1 MFGKSKRITQLE
13 NEVFALKRELDSEKI
28 TNKMHLDELESLQ
41 KELKAKSEP
50 VSTEIEYLFK
60 NLMSGCVENLTIIQS
75 DLSTSVQNIEEMK
88 LSSEKN
94 TSHANDS
101 QHGMEGVNTGLSKMS
116 SNAGE
121 LEFMVNGAVQS
132 INAIS
137 SVIALIN
144 DISDQTNLLALNA
157 AIEAARAGEHGR
169 GFAVVADEVRKL
181 AERTQKATK
190 DVEISISTLK
200 QSFSDIQTSTEIIE
214 KTSGEA
220 AKSILLFSDELH
232 EMIKLSS
239 IIKEDATDVLNS
251 TFVGLAKL
259 DHLLFKVKAYRT
271 VFEKNQDIFQNHH
284 ECRLGK
290 WYENGTGKR
299 NFAHLPSYMSLDNP
313 HKEVHEYIQKAVVL
327 IQKDTKND
335 NPKEIVDLISN
346 AEQASKKVMETLDL
360 LIKEEKA
367 NRKTN
372 HSNATMF
379 F

>member
-1 MFGKSKRITQLE
+1 MFGKSKRIAQLE
-13 NEVFALKRELDSEKI
+13 NELANLKK
-28 TNKMHLDELESLQ
+28 TLESEQ
-41 KELKAKSEP
+41 EINKALMNEN
-50 VSTEIEYLFK
+50 VFLSTSLNTQNESMDRGTDHLFK
-60 NLMSGCVENLTIIQS
+60 NLMSGCVENLTVIQS
-75 DLSTSVQNIEEMK
+75 DLSISVQNIEEMK

-121 LEFMVNGAVQS
+121 LESMVNGAVQS

-200 QSFSDIQTSTEIIE
+200 QSFSDIQTSAETME
-214 KTSGEA
+214 KTSEEA

-251 TFVGLAKL
+251 TFIGLAKL

-299 NFAHLPSYMSLDNP
+299 NFAHLPSYISLDTP
-313 HKEVHEYIQKAVVL
+313 HKEVHEYIQKAVAL

-346 AEQASKKVMETLDL
+346 AEQASKKVMQMLDS

>member
-1 MFGKSKRITQLE
+1 MFGKSKRISQLE
-13 NEVFALKRELDSEKI
+13 NELANLKKTFEAEQEMNKALMSE
-28 TNKMHLDELESLQ
+28 NALLSESLSAQ
-41 KELKAKSEP
+41 CESNNNG
-50 VSTEIEYLFK
+50 TDYLFK

-101 QHGMEGVNTGLSKMS
+101 QHGMEGVNSGLLKMS
-116 SNAGE
+116 INARD
-121 LEFMVNGAVQS
+121 LEAMVNGAVQS
-132 INAIS
+132 IDAIS

-200 QSFSDIQTSTEIIE
+200 QSFSDIQTSTETME
-214 KTSGEA
+214 KTSEEA

-239 IIKEDATDVLNS
+239 IIKEDAADVLNS
-251 TFVGLAKL
+251 TFIGLAKL
-259 DHLLFKVKAYRT
+259 DHLLFKVRAYRT
-271 VFEKNQDIFQNHH
+271 VFDKNQDIFQNHH

-299 NFAHLPSYMSLDNP
+299 NFAHLPSYISLDTP
-313 HKEVHEYIQKAVVL
+313 HKEVHEYIQKAVTL
-327 IQKDTKND
+327 LQKDTGND
-335 NPKEIVDLISN
+335 NSEKIIDLISN
-346 AEQASKKVMETLDL
+346 AEQASKKVMQTLDS
-360 LIKEEKA
+360 LIKEEKE

-372 HSNATMF
+372 HSNAMLF

>member
-1 MFGKSKRITQLE
+1 
-13 NEVFALKRELDSEKI
+13 
-28 TNKMHLDELESLQ
+28 MHLDELESLK

-50 VSTEIEYLFK
+50 VKTEIEYLFK
-60 NLMSGCVENLTIIQS
+60 NLISGCVENLTIIQS

-121 LEFMVNGAVQS
+121 LESMVNGAVQS
-132 INAIS
+132 IDAIS

-200 QSFSDIQTSTEIIE
+200 QSFSDIQISTETIE
-214 KTSGEA
+214 KTSEEA

-259 DHLLFKVKAYRT
+259 DHLLFKVRAYRT
-271 VFEKNQDIFQNHH
+271 VFEKNEDVFQNHH

-290 WYENGTGKR
+290 WYENGIGKR
-299 NFAHLPSYMSLDNP
+299 NFSHLPSYISLDNP
-313 HKEVHEYIQKAVVL
+313 HKEVHEYIQKVVAL
-327 IQKDTKND
+327 IQKDTENNK
-335 NPKEIVDLISN
+335 PKEIIDLISN
-346 AEQASKKVMETLDL
+346 AEKASKKIMQTLDIL
-360 LIKEEKA
+360 LKEEKD
-367 NRKTN
+367 NRNTN
-372 HSNATMF
+372 NSKAIF